1 MLLDFT
7 TPKGIIL
14 PRIRRALSY
23 FVDWH
28 SLLFGTMDIPPFER
42 YLLIHLLPDKDS
54 FPILSGHFHA
64 FHKRS
69 LRCYTF
75 GTPSTRGHAYSIPV
89 WVYAGLCYL
98 PRVIPV
104 RTFPGLAILCRGFS
118 ATLPNP
124 GRVGTDN
131 LQPFRI
137 SESGDFVGKAKL
149 ARLSVG
155 ILCPVPARLWLFSIL
170 AQLCGFVKNF
180 FRTSEIACCRN
191 CNRFPAF
198 RLSVGILC
206 PVQFAV
212 FWLRG

>member
-124 GRVGTDN
+124 GRVGTDKHRFS
-131 LQPFRI
+131 LSSQVALFRI
-137 SESGDFVGKAKL
+137 RIAYRVTVHHAMWSSTVCLAFSTLYHRIATLSRTFFATVGSDASSLQFRKIERVTVQDA
-149 ARLSVG
+149 LS
-155 ILCPVPARLWLFSIL
+155 PSPFSP
-170 AQLCGFVKNF
+170 
-180 FRTSEIACCRN
+180 S
-191 CNRFPAF
+191 
-198 RLSVGILC
+198 
-206 PVQFAV
+206 
-212 FWLRG
+212 